1 MAILNESGL
10 RDKIRNCPT
19 GAYLIYGGEDYL
31 KKAYVEKI
39 VAKTVEKDF
48 AEFNFHTFEGK
59 EAKLSEIY
67 DCVEAIP
74 MMSETNCVLVTD
86 MALDNEDTGLSDL
99 FRSMITDMPES
110 CALIFYMQT
119 VNPTGEKWKK
129 VIKLFEDYATVAKL
143 EKKEKAD
150 LVRMVEK
157 GGERREAPFDPG
169 VAAYLVECVG
179 MDLNTVV
186 NEMEKLC
193 AYAAGRT
200 VKRSDVDA
208 VCIKSLEA
216 KAFDIMKALHA
227 GRFDTAMDKLAG
239 VLAQREE
246 PTMLLGAFIASYVD
260 MYRARAAVLSSRK
273 AEEVATVYDY
283 KKKEFRLT
291 NGARD
296 SRGMSLQALYRCIEV
311 LAEADDLLKSS
322 VTDQG
327 LVLEQ
332 TLARLA
338 VIEGEK

>member
-1 MAILNESGL
+1 MAVLDESGL
-10 RDKIRNCPT
+10 RDKIRSCPT

-31 KKAYVEKI
+31 KKVYVEKI
-39 VAKTVEKDF
+39 VAKTVDKDF
-48 AEFNFHTFEGK
+48 AEFNFHSFEGK
-59 EAKLSEIY
+59 ETNLSEIY

-86 MALDNEDTGLSDL
+86 MALDDEETGLSPLFLQMISDL
-99 FRSMITDMPES
+99 PDT

-119 VNPTGEKWKK
+119 MNPTGEKWKK
-129 VIKLFEDYATVAKL
+129 VLKLFEDYGTVAKL
-143 EKKEKAD
+143 EKKDKND

-157 GGERREAPFDPG
+157 GGERREAPFEPG

-179 MDLNTVV
+179 TDLNTVM
-186 NEMEKLC
+186 NEMEKAC
-193 AYAAGRT
+193 ALAMGRT
-200 VKRSDVDA
+200 VKKADVDA

-227 GRFDTAMDKLAG
+227 GNFGLAMNKLNT
-239 VLAQREE
+239 VLEQRED
-246 PTMLLGAFIASYVD
+246 PNMLLGAFIASYID
-260 MYRARAAVLSSRK
+260 MYRARAAVLSSK
-273 AEEVATVYDY
+273 NAEDPATIYDY
-283 KKKEFRLT
+283 KKKEFRLK

-311 LAEADDLLKSS
+311 LSNADDLLKGS
-322 VTDQG
+322 DAEPAMI
-327 LVLEQ
+327 LEQ